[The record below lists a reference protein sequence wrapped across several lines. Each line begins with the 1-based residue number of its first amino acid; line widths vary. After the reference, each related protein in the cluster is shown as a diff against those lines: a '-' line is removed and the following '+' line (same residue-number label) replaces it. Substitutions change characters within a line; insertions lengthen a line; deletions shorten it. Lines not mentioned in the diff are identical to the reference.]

1 MRPKQKVKLKDIAD
15 SLGVSVVTVSNS
27 LAHEDKRMCGKDGA

>member
-15 SLGVSVVTVSNS
+15 SLGVFVVTVSNS
-27 LAHEDKRMCGKDGA
+27 LAGRPGVSAEMRTK